1 MGVIASM
8 QAIHATSDGP
18 WVFKRLGAERA
29 ESGAYLWRDLLND
42 GVVIANGTDVP
53 VDDADPIANFYA
65 SITRM
70 QNDGSAFFADQ
81 KMTREE
87 ALRSQTLDAAY
98 AAFEEDSKGSLTP
111 GKYADVVVLSSNIMT
126 VPEDEILAAQVD
138 YTILGGKVVYERAGR

>member
-1 MGVIASM
+1 
-8 QAIHATSDGP
+8 
-18 WVFKRLGAERA
+18 VFKRLGAERA
-29 ESGAYLWRDLLND
+29 ESGAYLWRELLND

-53 VDDADPIANFYA
+53 VEDADPIANFYA

-98 AAFEEDSKGSLTP
+98 AAFEEDFKGSLTP
-111 GKYADVVVLSSNIMT
+111 GKYADVVVLSRNIMT
-126 VPEDEILAAQVD
+126 VPEDEILAAHVD
-138 YTILGGKVVYERAGR
+138 YTILGGKVVYERDGS